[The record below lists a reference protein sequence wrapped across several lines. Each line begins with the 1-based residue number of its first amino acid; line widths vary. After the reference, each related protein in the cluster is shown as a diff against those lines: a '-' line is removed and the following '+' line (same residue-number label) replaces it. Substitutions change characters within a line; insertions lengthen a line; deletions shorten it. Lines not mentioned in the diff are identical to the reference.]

1 MEKILTVLFMKILN
15 MSETAGYCILAVFLL
30 RLLFRKA
37 PRKYLYVLWLAVAF
51 RLICPVSVSTEF
63 SLFNLGAFSGQAQVT
78 KGGAMEYLPVYRKD
92 AGRFQKEPAAS
103 GLKSGFGPKTFAAED
118 LTAGEDV
125 PLPAA
130 AVLDADGTANI
141 VGAEVSSA
149 GTDRPPYTD
158 IRYPDLYAWLLGTGK
173 YIWLLGMF
181 LFLLYFSGN
190 VRRVRRM
197 VRMAVLAEHGPD
209 GAGGKRG
216 AAQVY
221 ECDELSS
228 PFVMG
233 IRRPRIYLPCGLPGG
248 QRELVLL
255 HERYHIRRKDHL
267 VKLFSFGLLAVYWFH
282 PLVWAAWRGMCRDME
297 MSCDEKVL
305 EQLDGE
311 RRKAYGMT
319 LLSFAEG
326 GQKAGW
332 MSPAFGEYDVK
343 QRIRHV
349 LVFKKPAVWAGALA
363 VLLTVLGLAMLGTN
377 GRAPDEDGAARTG
390 AGTMEE
396 RLYEAG
402 NPYVG
407 DAPADGRLI
416 GVIAEALPDSMA
428 ADAAFTTRLQTS
440 KEPYEFHFMLK
451 EETELRE
458 DLSGVYAPS
467 VLMLALIENLGEVR
481 WYGAAEAD
489 EDRELLASLNVQ
501 EAEELCKAEDLKGY
515 SASPERIKE
524 LLGLLDQTEWEKPAA
539 EGNNAE
545 TPAPETEEPLI
556 STDPEEPLISADPE
570 EFMDWY
576 RRIPHECYEKAVPV
590 EEFSG
595 DGRDAYDPDYEGAPI
610 MTVLA
615 QTEDGTA
622 TLYGYCSRRRY
633 GIRGMTLDYRATPD
647 GESHPAYLNFGQ
659 AWPAV
664 YPAAGL
670 YKADYD
676 GDGRDEIALSVLDSL
691 GTGRLERLLVLETD
705 DAGQLSASEYTWE
718 RYREDIQKLVS
729 TSDDPENRM
738 IHVVENGSASS
749 APLLSIPY
757 EENEKIYG
765 LHMDFFVHF
774 ETGEEIILESKI
786 DLDVKNVPWGWHGY
800 MADWYTLRFRVGY
813 EEPPNPGGGTFSL
826 SVQREEGR

>member
-15 MSETAGYCILAVFLL
+15 MSVTAGYCILAVFLL

-51 RLICPVSVSTEF
+51 RLVCPVSVSTEF

-78 KGGAMEYLPVYRKD
+78 KGGAMEYLPVYRED

-103 GLKSGFGPKTFAAED
+103 GLKSDFGPRTFAAED
-118 LTAGEDV
+118 FNAGEDAPV
-125 PLPAA
+125 AA
-130 AVLDADGTANI
+130 LEADGTA
-141 VGAEVSSA
+141 GAVAEEVSPA

-197 VRMAVLAEHGPD
+197 VRMAVLSEHGQD

-343 QRIRHV
+343 ERIRHV
-349 LVFKKPAVWAGALA
+349 LAFKKPAVWAGALA

-377 GRAPDEDGAARTG
+377 GRAPDEDGARTG

-396 RLYEAG
+396 RLYEAR

-407 DAPADGRLI
+407 DAPAAGRLI

-458 DLSGVYAPS
+458 DLSGVYVPS

-524 LLGLLDQTEWEKPAA
+524 LLGLLDQTEWE
-539 EGNNAE
+539 
-545 TPAPETEEPLI
+545 EPLI
-556 STDPEEPLISADPE
+556 SDDQE

-691 GTGRLERLLVLETD
+691 GTGRLERLLVFETD
-705 DAGQLSASEYTWE
+705 DTGQLSAGEYTWE

-729 TSDDPENRM
+729 TSDDTENRM

-749 APLLSIPY
+749 VPLLSIPY

-765 LHMDFFVHF
+765 VYTDVFVHF
-774 ETGEEIILESKI
+774 QVGEEIILESRI
-786 DLDVKNVPWGWHGY
+786 DLDIKSVPWGWYGLK
-800 MADWYTLRFRVGY
+800 DDRYTLRFRVGY
-813 EEPPNPGGGTFSL
+813 EESPDPGGGTFSL
-826 SVQREEGR
+826 SVQREERR

>member
-15 MSETAGYCILAVFLL
+15 MSVTAGYCILAVFLL

-51 RLICPVSVSTEF
+51 RLVCPVSVSTEF

-78 KGGAMEYLPVYRKD
+78 KGGAMEYLPVYRED

-103 GLKSGFGPKTFAAED
+103 GLKSDFGPRTFAAED
-118 LTAGEDV
+118 FNAGEDAPV
-125 PLPAA
+125 AA
-130 AVLDADGTANI
+130 LEADGTA
-141 VGAEVSSA
+141 GAVAEEVSPA

-181 LFLLYFSGN
+181 LFLLYFAGN
-190 VRRVRRM
+190 IRRVRRM
-197 VRMAVLAEHGPD
+197 VRMAVLSEHGQD

-216 AAQVY
+216 APQVY

-233 IRRPRIYLPCGLPGG
+233 IRRPRIYLPYGLPGG

-349 LVFKKPAVWAGALA
+349 LAFKKPAVWAGALA

-377 GRAPDEDGAARTG
+377 GRAP
-390 AGTMEE
+390 
-396 RLYEAG
+396 
-402 NPYVG
+402 
-407 DAPADGRLI
+407 
-416 GVIAEALPDSMA
+416 
-428 ADAAFTTRLQTS
+428 
-440 KEPYEFHFMLK
+440 
-451 EETELRE
+451 
-458 DLSGVYAPS
+458 
-467 VLMLALIENLGEVR
+467 
-481 WYGAAEAD
+481 D

-524 LLGLLDQTEWEKPAA
+524 LLGLLDQTEWE
-539 EGNNAE
+539 
-545 TPAPETEEPLI
+545 EPLI
-556 STDPEEPLISADPE
+556 SVDPE

-691 GTGRLERLLVLETD
+691 GTGRLERLLVFETD
-705 DAGQLSASEYTWE
+705 DTGQLSAGEYTWE

-729 TSDDPENRM
+729 TSDDTENRM

-749 APLLSIPY
+749 VPLLSIPY
-757 EENEKIYG
+757 EEDEKIYG
-765 LHMDFFVHF
+765 VYTDVFVHF
-774 ETGEEIILESKI
+774 QVGEEIILESRI
-786 DLDVKNVPWGWHGY
+786 DLDIKSVPWGWYGLK
-800 MADWYTLRFRVGY
+800 DDRYTLRFRVGY

>member
-15 MSETAGYCILAVFLL
+15 MSVTAGYCILAVFLL

-51 RLICPVSVSTEF
+51 RLVCPVSVSTEF
-63 SLFNLGAFSGQAQVT
+63 SLFNLEAFSGQAQVT
-78 KGGAMEYLPVYRKD
+78 KGGAMEYLPVYRED

-103 GLKSGFGPKTFAAED
+103 GLESSFGPKTFAAED
-118 LTAGEDV
+118 FTAGEDAPV
-125 PLPAA
+125 AA
-130 AVLDADGTANI
+130 LEADGTAGA
-141 VGAEVSSA
+141 VAAEVSPA
-149 GTDRPPYTD
+149 ETDRPPYTD

-197 VRMAVLAEHGPD
+197 VRMAVLSEHGQD

-349 LVFKKPAVWAGALA
+349 LAFKKPAVWAGALA

-377 GRAPDEDGAARTG
+377 GRAPDEDGARTG

-396 RLYEAG
+396 RLYEAR

-407 DAPADGRLI
+407 DAPAAGRLI

-458 DLSGVYAPS
+458 DLSGVYVPS

-524 LLGLLDQTEWEKPAA
+524 LLGLLDQTEWE
-539 EGNNAE
+539 
-545 TPAPETEEPLI
+545 EPLI
-556 STDPEEPLISADPE
+556 SDDQE

-691 GTGRLERLLVLETD
+691 GTGRLERLLVFETD
-705 DAGQLSASEYTWE
+705 DTGQLSASEYTWE

-729 TSDDPENRM
+729 TSDDTENRM

-749 APLLSIPY
+749 VPLLSIPY
-757 EENEKIYG
+757 EEDEKIYG
-765 LHMDFFVHF
+765 VYTDVFVHF
-774 ETGEEIILESKI
+774 QVGEEIILESRI
-786 DLDVKNVPWGWHGY
+786 DPDIKSVPWGWYGLK
-800 MADWYTLRFRVGY
+800 DDRYTLRFRVGY